1 MPSSTTETRN
11 QNGETPFHEA
21 VMAGNLDEMKKLI
34 AQGADV
40 NALYIDE
47 ANADE
52 GTALLLAVKNEDL
65 EAVAY
70 LIDIGADITA
80 TDANG
85 LSALHLAV
93 VADQKDIVAV
103 LLIEG
108 ADVRKTDSSGRTAL
122 HWASLATDDRELAL
136 LLLKHGAGV
145 NALNLVGESPLHEAV
160 TFGNVDAVRVL
171 LERGADRNLKAEDG
185 TTALARA
192 RAEGHDA
199 IVELLQ

>member
-1 MPSSTTETRN
+1 
-11 QNGETPFHEA
+11 
-21 VMAGNLDEMKKLI
+21 MAGNLDEMKKLI